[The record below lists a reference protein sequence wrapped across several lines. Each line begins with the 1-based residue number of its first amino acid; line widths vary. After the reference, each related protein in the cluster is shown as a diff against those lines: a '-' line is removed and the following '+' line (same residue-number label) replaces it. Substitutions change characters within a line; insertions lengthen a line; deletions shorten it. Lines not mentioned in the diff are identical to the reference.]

1 MVEKIKRILFH
12 NMWALF
18 EIWMSVSTLSLDTA
32 HLLACISLW
41 QLLSHNLFVV
51 QSLSCVQL
59 IVTPWTV
66 AHQAPLSFTVSWSL
80 LRFMSIESAMLSKH
94 LIICCPLLL
103 LPSIFASIRVFSSES
118 ALHIRWS
125 KYWSFNFSISS
136 SSEYSGLISFR
147 IDWSKRL

>member
-1 MVEKIKRILFH
+1 
-12 NMWALF
+12 
-18 EIWMSVSTLSLDTA
+18 MSVSTLSLDTA

-103 LPSIFASIRVFSSES
+103 LPSIFPSIGVFSNEW
-118 ALHIRWS
+118 ALLTIFLD
-125 KYWSFNFSISS
+125 K
-136 SSEYSGLISFR
+136 L
-147 IDWSKRL
+147 DRLPT